1 VNATLRELWGRHRI
15 RCNVSHLDAPRAP
28 TRGCPLHEASRVKS
42 PRKRVAVFSLGCK
55 LNQAEGEAMKHLCG
69 ESGYDLVP
77 FGAEADVYVVNTCTV
92 TSEADREGRRLARQA
107 RRRAP
112 EGAKVIIAGCSAQ
125 ANTQGMLIP
134 EADLLLGNAEKLRLP
149 DYLGG
154 AEGAGAVQ
162 TGSVPRPGSVPEVRV
177 APIAERSF
185 IDTFAL
191 PNFEGRARAFLK
203 VQDGCDF
210 SCTFCAT
217 TLARGKSR
225 SLELEE
231 CAAQAALL
239 ARCGPGRNGSGRSGH
254 REIVLTGIHLGAYGR
269 DLRPRATL
277 SRLVGRVLEAI
288 GAAGASGA
296 ARVRLSSV
304 EPGEVTRE
312 LVRACARRAFGK
324 KTSSGKGEPY
334 VCRHF
339 HIPVQSGDDGILGA
353 MERNYTADRCARR
366 FEEIAHAL
374 PGACL
379 GADFIAGFP
388 GESERAFERTMEWV
402 REAPVSYLHVFPYSP
417 REGTPGAQLPG
428 RLHGSET
435 RRRVRALTE
444 LGRRKWAAFLA
455 SQEGAEAEVL
465 FERRLEDGR
474 LTGLTDNYIRVA
486 AKGPEEWIGEI
497 VSMRLAAEAGGGAPG
512 GPLRAQLTGVPAA

>member
-1 VNATLRELWGRHRI
+1 
-15 RCNVSHLDAPRAP
+15 
-28 TRGCPLHEASRVKS
+28 LHETSRVKS

-69 ESGYDLVP
+69 ESGCDLVP
-77 FGAEADVYVVNTCTV
+77 FGDEADVYVVNTCTV

-112 EGAKVIIAGCSAQ
+112 EGARVIIAGCSAQ
-125 ANTQGMLIP
+125 ANTRGMLIP

-154 AEGAGAVQ
+154 AEGAVQ
-162 TGSVPRPGSVPEVRV
+162 TNSVPGPGSAPEVCV
-177 APIAERSF
+177 APIAERSLM
-185 IDTFAL
+185 DTLAL

-225 SLELEE
+225 SLAPDE

-239 ARCGPGRNGSGRSGH
+239 AGSGSGRGGPDRDALDQSGH

-269 DLRPRATL
+269 DLKPRATL

-288 GAAGASGA
+288 STGDAIGTGGGADAGGA
-296 ARVRLSSV
+296 MRLRLSSV

-312 LVRACARRAFGK
+312 LVRICARSAFGK
-324 KTSSGKGEPY
+324 KASSGKREPY

-339 HIPVQSGDDGILGA
+339 HIPVQSGDDEILGA
-353 MERNYTADRCARR
+353 MARNYTADRCARR
-366 FEEIAHAL
+366 FEEIARAI
-374 PGACL
+374 PGVCL

-388 GESERAFERTMEWV
+388 GESESAFERTMAWV

-417 REGTPGAQLPG
+417 REGTGAAALPG
-428 RLHGSET
+428 RLHGSEM
-435 RRRVRALTE
+435 RRRARALGE

-455 SQEGAEAEVL
+455 SQAGAEAEVL
-465 FERRLEDGR
+465 FERRTEDGR

-486 AKGPEEWIGEI
+486 AEGPDEWIREI
-497 VSMRLAAEAGGGAPG
+497 VPMRLAADAGAPAPG
-512 GPLRAQLTGVPAA
+512 GAIRAQLAGVPVA